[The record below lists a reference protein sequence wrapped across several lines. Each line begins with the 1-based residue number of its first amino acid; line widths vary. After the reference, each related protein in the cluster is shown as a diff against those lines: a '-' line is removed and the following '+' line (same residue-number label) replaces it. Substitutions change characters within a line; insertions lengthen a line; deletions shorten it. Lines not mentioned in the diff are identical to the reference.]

1 MKWRLRSSDFTRMG
15 RPERTG
21 ALMSLVARGTP
32 VGILAYSNAVP
43 VGWCSI
49 APRTTYRALKK
60 SAETGRIDDAR
71 VWSVVCFFVEIRW
84 RRKGISLRLLRAAV
98 EYARIA
104 GAKIV
109 EGYPA
114 DPGARHQPQM
124 GSLSTFRK
132 AGFRDVTPPGS
143 RSAARSGRGRRI
155 VQNVIG

>member
-1 MKWRLRSSDFTRMG
+1 MKWRLRSTDFKRMD
-15 RPERTG
+15 RSERARG
-21 ALMSLVARGTP
+21 LMSLVAGGTP

-49 APRTTYRALKK
+49 APRISYRGLRK
-60 SAETGRIDDAR
+60 STERGQVDDAR
-71 VWSVVCFFVEIRW
+71 VWSVVCFFVDIRW

-98 EYARIA
+98 EYARMA

-114 DPGARHQPQM
+114 DPGARHQLQM

-143 RSAARSGRGRRI
+143 RNAARSGRRQRT